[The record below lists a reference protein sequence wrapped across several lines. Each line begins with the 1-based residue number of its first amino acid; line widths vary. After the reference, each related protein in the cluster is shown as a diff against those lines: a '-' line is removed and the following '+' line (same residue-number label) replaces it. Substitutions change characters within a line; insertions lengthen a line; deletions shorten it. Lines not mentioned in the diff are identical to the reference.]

1 MTHSH
6 ARSSIAAAI
15 LALLPILG
23 SPASVS
29 AQQSLKQEAEALLTA
44 MVVAFKADPASVAKF
59 YLDDATIVGGGQRT
73 VGRAAIDRYWASTSS
88 MFADLKLELT
98 EVGGDGATP
107 WIRGTSTLVGRSG
120 RTIVTEFIG
129 LLKRQPDGTLR
140 FYVDMFAAAPAARA
154 P

>member
-1 MTHSH
+1 MTLSH
-6 ARSSIAAAI
+6 ARSSIAAAT
-15 LALLPILG
+15 LALLPLLG
-23 SPASVS
+23 SPTSVA
-29 AQQSLKQEAEALLTA
+29 AQESLKQEAEGLLTA

-73 VGRAAIDRYWASTSS
+73 AGRAAIDRYWASTT
-88 MFADLKLELT
+88 MFADFKLELT
-98 EVGGDGATP
+98 GVGGEGATP